1 MKKIALFTFV
11 LVLAGCSTEPV
22 LPENAKVVNA
32 SAAFQQK
39 PNTTEVKIVR
49 DKGFVAGGCAITT
62 YINGQRLAE
71 LETGEMVKA
80 YLPAG
85 EVIIGAGF
93 AGKGLCSGAPKK
105 EREFVIKAD
114 VPRTL
119 RIFTDQSGNVDILP
133 MTVN

>member
-1 MKKIALFTFV
+1 MRMVVFFLSVFALV
-11 LVLAGCSTEPV
+11 GCSTEPV
-22 LPENAKVVNA
+22 SPQSAKVVNTPA
-32 SAAFQQK
+32 EFQKK
-39 PNTTEVKIVR
+39 PNATEINIIR
-49 DKGFVAGGCAITT
+49 DKGFVAGGCAITS

>member
-1 MKKIALFTFV
+1 MKKLS
-11 LVLAGCSTEPV
+11 LVLFILALSGCSTEPV
-22 LPENAKVVNA
+22 LPQNAKAVYTPVE
-32 SAAFQQK
+32 FQQK
-39 PNTTEVKIVR
+39 PNTTEIKIVR
-49 DKGFVAGGCAITT
+49 DKGFVAGGCAITS
-62 YINGQRLAE
+62 YINGLRLAE

-105 EREFVIKAD
+105 EREFVIKAN
-114 VPRTL
+114 VPRIL

>member
-1 MKKIALFTFV
+1 MKKILLLLITIGV
-11 LVLAGCSTEPV
+11 VGCSTEPV
-22 LPENAKVVNA
+22 LPQNAKEVNA
-32 SAAFQQK
+32 AVEFHHK
-39 PNTTEVKIVR
+39 PDTTEVTIIR
-49 DKGFVAGGCAITT
+49 DKGFVAGGCAITS
-62 YINGQRLAE
+62 YVNGVPVAE
-71 LETGEMVKA
+71 LETGEKVRA

-105 EREFVIKAD
+105 EREFIIKPDAPK
-114 VPRTL
+114 VL